1 MADEYDGEEIEL
13 GADDDD
19 LGSPKSVA
27 WKYAWSMNSSHPGN
41 RSAASGTGDA
51 ASDRLY
57 RGARS
62 HRETRERLQREEQS
76 RQDVTSERKQSH
88 INKKSAAMME
98 NRFDDVMNKTAIG
111 RYRKEVKALASVRGG
126 QRQGERVNGV
136 FNYGDMLFQEGKMTT
151 DKKER
156 SRAEEL
162 RRRERHD
169 PECTFRPKISE
180 FADSGQF
187 SHGQHM
193 AERSDQLLVEHQ
205 EKLQALATAVRSQ
218 EDRELTF
225 KPTIT
230 NKKSLRLAAKQ
241 GRDRD
246 FVSQMEK
253 SNFDHELKMQALRS
267 KIEEQDRSSFT
278 YRPEIR
284 QTKQPSPESPSFR
297 WQRACGGGCLFLG
310 LAGPPDA
317 WARVEAVVVGR
328 SLRAD
333 ARARL
338 CRFHPPAHAPHA
350 TTAPRLASSVR
361 ATAARRPPA
370 RASRRARSR
379 STSGCTSSAPP
390 RTTRRFRWLCPSCPP
405 ARPQPTP
412 HA

>member
-1 MADEYDGEEIEL
+1 MEEHNHQTKVASLKRGSSLDCAHTPSRCTRSTMADEYDGEEIEL

-136 FNYGDMLFQEGKMTT
+136 FNYGDMLFQEGKMTS

-162 RRRERHD
+162 RLSSPEPASRTLFARERSTD
-169 PECTFRPKISE
+169 ASVT
-180 FADSGQF
+180 
-187 SHGQHM
+187 
-193 AERSDQLLVEHQ
+193 
-205 EKLQALATAVRSQ
+205 
-218 EDRELTF
+218 
-225 KPTIT
+225 
-230 NKKSLRLAAKQ
+230 LR
-241 GRDRD
+241 
-246 FVSQMEK
+246 
-253 SNFDHELKMQALRS
+253 
-267 KIEEQDRSSFT
+267 
-278 YRPEIR
+278 
-284 QTKQPSPESPSFR
+284 
-297 WQRACGGGCLFLG
+297 
-310 LAGPPDA
+310 
-317 WARVEAVVVGR
+317 
-328 SLRAD
+328 
-333 ARARL
+333 
-338 CRFHPPAHAPHA
+338 
-350 TTAPRLASSVR
+350 
-361 ATAARRPPA
+361 
-370 RASRRARSR
+370 
-379 STSGCTSSAPP
+379 
-390 RTTRRFRWLCPSCPP
+390 
-405 ARPQPTP
+405 
-412 HA
+412 

>member
-136 FNYGDMLFQEGKMTT
+136 FNYGDMLFQEGKMTS

-284 QTKQPSPESPSFR
+284 QTKQPSPESPSSR
-297 WQRACGGGCLFLG
+297 WQRACGGVALG
-310 LAGPPDA
+310 A
-317 WARVEAVVVGR
+317 WPAHRMPGR
-328 SLRAD
+328 AWRRWWWAALCVPTR
-333 ARARL
+333 ARASVASTHVPTRHTPRHASPRL
-338 CRFHPPAHAPHA
+338 SAPPQPGAHRPAQAAEQGADLPAAVRAAHRRVRRVAPGGHATPRPPAH
-350 TTAPRLASSVR
+350 
-361 ATAARRPPA
+361 
-370 RASRRARSR
+370 
-379 STSGCTSSAPP
+379 
-390 RTTRRFRWLCPSCPP
+390 
-405 ARPQPTP
+405 PQPTP